1 MYPSCLNTRHN
12 PAVRKLFPELDM
24 VPCIIIAFA
33 TFVHLIISM
42 PEAPM
47 FQSHSKGTD
56 EPDKTS
62 KKTIWAVCPA
72 PRYRITA
79 ADFQGV
85 RASPTHSILLLPP
98 PAEQAVPVKYNRHRS
113 VPRRT
118 LHNPHA
124 ALPPRSR
131 LPVRQPDSIL
141 TSRRYLISNNPRNNV
156 KNTF

>member
-1 MYPSCLNTRHN
+1 MPEVNSLFSVDVYKRQDLNGATLYPSCLNTRHS

-85 RASPTHSILLLPP
+85 LASPTHSILLLPP
-98 PAEQAVPVKYNRHRS
+98 PAEQAVPVKYNRC
-113 VPRRT
+113 V
-118 LHNPHA
+118 
-124 ALPPRSR
+124 
-131 LPVRQPDSIL
+131 
-141 TSRRYLISNNPRNNV
+141 
-156 KNTF
+156 